1 MGDERAF
8 ALADTNHDDILSE
21 GEFERAARPA
31 SEMAPPH
38 SAACEVCG
46 AGRASLSA
54 GAVWGDAPAQC
65 TVCPAGSF
73 APVAAARC
81 TLCPAGRF
89 SGVTGAATSAVCEV
103 CAAGKI
109 SRTPGAISEAAC
121 EPCPAGSYPT
131 VQASGG
137 GASACTLCPA
147 GRATAP
153 DTTAASVSAAACVDC
168 APGRYSAGFPAPGAS
183 SCVDCA
189 PGRFLYEPP
198 LEGVQLQLFLA
209 RPHAPCELCDAGRWS
224 DASAAY
230 GPSQSA
236 CQACPP
242 GLYSRDA
249 GSDSLGDCQVRNE
262 MLRTSGARPHARR
275 LWLAAGLASAT
286 AAAATL

>member
-1 MGDERAF
+1 M
-8 ALADTNHDDILSE
+8 
-21 GEFERAARPA
+21 
-31 SEMAPPH
+31 
-38 SAACEVCG
+38 
-46 AGRASLSA
+46 
-54 GAVWGDAPAQC
+54 
-65 TVCPAGSF
+65 
-73 APVAAARC
+73 
-81 TLCPAGRF
+81 
-89 SGVTGAATSAVCEV
+89 
-103 CAAGKI
+103 
-109 SRTPGAISEAAC
+109 TPGATSEAAC

-131 VQASGG
+131 VQAAG
-137 GASACTLCPA
+137 GASACTLCPV

-153 DTTAASVSAAACVDC
+153 DATAASVSATACIDC

-198 LEGVQLQLFLA
+198 LEGVQLQLLLA

-262 MLRTSGARPHARR
+262 MVRTSGAGAGRTRARR
-275 LWLAAGLASAT
+275 LWLATGLT
-286 AAAATL
+286 AAALCSGWR